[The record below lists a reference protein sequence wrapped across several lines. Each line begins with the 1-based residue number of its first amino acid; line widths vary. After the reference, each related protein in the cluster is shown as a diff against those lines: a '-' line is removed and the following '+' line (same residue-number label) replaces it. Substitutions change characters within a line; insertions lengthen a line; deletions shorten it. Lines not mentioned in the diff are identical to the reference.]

1 MSKLIA
7 VLGFDVGYIIRIASR
22 MYDRDR
28 VRAAYLL
35 ISSIRGSVDQ
45 RSRAA
50 AADTAKILE
59 ILGSRAEVFTIEITD
74 PMEAVIKVVEV
85 MEQASRD
92 LGEREELIISLSGGT
107 RALVLYTVIAALHLI
122 AKGEVINEIAS
133 LIYGEEAGGAEAI
146 VLRVLRE
153 LKKVKLSEIQGELEK
168 RGFRWTKQY
177 TQKILKKLEEKGL
190 ARKISR
196 GRYIAS

>member
-1 MSKLIA
+1 
-7 VLGFDVGYIIRIASR
+7 
-22 MYDRDR
+22 
-28 VRAAYLL
+28 
-35 ISSIRGSVDQ
+35 
-45 RSRAA
+45 
-50 AADTAKILE
+50 
-59 ILGSRAEVFTIEITD
+59 
-74 PMEAVIKVVEV
+74 
-85 MEQASRD
+85 
-92 LGEREELIISLSGGT
+92 
-107 RALVLYTVIAALHLI
+107 
-122 AKGEVINEIAS
+122 
-133 LIYGEEAGGAEAI
+133 